1 MMRAVA
7 WIVSLIA
14 DWLLR
19 QEWLALQGELTR
31 AYRAHVAARGRG
43 PSALAQQLLISGEDH
58 RFFSHGG
65 IDLIAICRAIWRG
78 VVLRQPEGASTI
90 EMQVVRVISGRFERT
105 LQRKLREMAL
115 ATLVTR
121 AIPKEVLPAVYL
133 RLGYYGWRM
142 NGFAS
147 ACQRLGLSAET
158 LTPVQTAR
166 LVARLKYPQPRTT
179 HPERWVQISVR
190 AQHLLRLRS
199 QHECDQTY
207 AGLVVEPRYETF

>member
-1 MMRAVA
+1 MRAVA

-14 DWLLR
+14 VWLLR
-19 QEWLALQGELTR
+19 QEWLALQIELTR
-31 AYRAHVAARGRG
+31 AFRAHVAARERS

-115 ATLVTR
+115 ATLITR
-121 AIPKEVLPAVYL
+121 AIPKEVVPAVYL
-133 RLGYYGWRM
+133 RIGYYGWRM
-142 NGFAS
+142 NGFGS
-147 ACQRLGLSAET
+147 ACQRLGLSGEA

-179 HPERWVQISVR
+179 HPKRWAQISAR
-190 AQHLLRLRS
+190 AQHLLRLHS
-199 QHECDQTY
+199 QHERDRTY
-207 AGLVVEPRYETF
+207 AGLVVEARYETL